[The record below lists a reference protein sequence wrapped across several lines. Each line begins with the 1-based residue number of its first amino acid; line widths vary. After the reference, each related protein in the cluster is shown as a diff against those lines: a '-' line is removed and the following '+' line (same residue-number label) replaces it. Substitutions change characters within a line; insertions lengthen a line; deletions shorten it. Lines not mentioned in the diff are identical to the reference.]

1 MPEIA
6 IPSSPDS
13 PKCPRCMSLLSK
25 GTAAFHDEQEGYL
38 LILDRVPAW
47 VCDGCGEVIY
57 EDAGLEDIQRTLH
70 ALTSRTREL
79 ARAS

>member
-1 MPEIA
+1 
-6 IPSSPDS
+6 
-13 PKCPRCMSLLSK
+13 
-25 GTAAFHDEQEGYL
+25 
-38 LILDRVPAW
+38 
-47 VCDGCGEVIY
+47 VIY